1 MGQKPYKPLLPPKQ
15 ADIDVICDD
24 FEAAVKAGDP
34 AEVEVYLQRAQ
45 PSQQAALRRALKSI
59 QALHRQAVAQ
69 QPSPPRVKDPGLRK
83 FVCTLLASH
92 LMSKAE
98 VEEFRASLPEEERP
112 QTAEDFA
119 KALYRHHRLTKFQTQ
134 AVFQGRT
141 KGLVLGNYVVLDK
154 IGQGGMGFVYKAQHR
169 RMERTVA
176 VKVLPSH
183 VSQQKDALERFHRE
197 VVAAARLSHPNIV
210 TAYDADEAEGVHFLV
225 MELVEGTD
233 LTQLV
238 RSKGTLSIDKTLD
251 YMVQVASGLQYAHEQ
266 GIVHRDIKPSNLL
279 LDRSGTI
286 KILDMGLA
294 RFERELQES
303 TGGQSLTQDGQVMGT
318 LDYMAPEQALDTH
331 HADAQADIY
340 SLGCTLHFLLTGHPV
355 YPGQAMATK
364 ILAHREQPIPSLRD
378 RRSDVSEALDQAFQQ
393 MLAKRPENRQH
404 SMAQVVSELEA
415 CRDSREELHETA
427 SISSGPTGGDPT
439 MPRARDVSDVPAT
452 PPPYDSGKSTSKDW
466 LKQRIPEFPVT
477 FRSAAKRS
485 KARDVL
491 LTLLIATGTLL
502 VVLLVAYV
510 MRPPSYAT
518 LLIHVSEPDAAIQIL
533 DTENR
538 EVSSQLSGTKPVP
551 IQLPAGTHVLRIEK
565 PGFEVLSKRFTIES
579 GAKQTVQAHLTP
591 VRRRSPQ
598 EGKTDDLSIPK
609 SHRSPSGSQRST
621 PEPAPMDQRPSGESG
636 GRAASRPGH
645 QE

>member
-1 MGQKPYKPLLPPKQ
+1 MGEKPHRPLLRPKQ

-24 FEAAVKAGDP
+24 FEAAIKAGNPTDIEP
-34 AEVEVYLQRAQ
+34 FLHRAV

-59 QALHRQAVAQ
+59 QALHRQAVRE
-69 QPSPPRVKDPGLRK
+69 QPPAPHIKDPGLRK
-83 FVCTLLASH
+83 FVCTLIASH

-98 VEEFRASLPEEERP
+98 IEEFRAGLPGNERP
-112 QTAEDFA
+112 QTAEDLA
-119 KALYRHHRLTKFQTQ
+119 KSLYRHHRLTKFQTQ
-134 AVFQGRT
+134 AVFQGRA

-154 IGQGGMGFVYKAQHR
+154 IGQGGMGFVYKAQHK

-210 TAYDADEAEGVHFLV
+210 TAHDADEAEGVHFLV
-225 MELVEGTD
+225 MELVEGID

-238 RSKGTLSIDKTLD
+238 HAKGTLSIDKALN
-251 YMVQVASGLQYAHEQ
+251 YMIQVASGLQYAHEQ

-279 LDRSGTI
+279 LDHTGTI

-355 YPGQAMATK
+355 YRGQSMATK

-378 RRSDVSEALDQAFQQ
+378 HRGDVSDELDRAFQQ

-404 SMAQVVSELEA
+404 SMTQVISELEA
-415 CRDSREELHETA
+415 CRDTGEELRDTA
-427 SISSGPTGGDPT
+427 SVSSGPIGGDPT
-439 MPRARDVSDVPAT
+439 MPQVQDVSDVPAT
-452 PPPYDSGKSTSKDW
+452 PPPLQTGSDSGKSTSKDW
-466 LKQRIPEFPVT
+466 LKQRIPEFPSV

-485 KARDVL
+485 KTRDVL
-491 LTLLIATGTLL
+491 LTGLIATGTLL
-502 VVLLVAYV
+502 VVLLVASM
-510 MRPPSYAT
+510 MRPHSYAI
-518 LLIHVSEPDAAIQIL
+518 LVIHVSDPNATIQIL
-533 DTENR
+533 DTEDR
-538 EVSSQLSGTKPVP
+538 EVSSRLSGQNPSPSKSRQVP
-551 IQLPAGTHVLRIEK
+551 MSSI
-565 PGFEVLSKRFTIES
+565 S
-579 GAKQTVQAHLTP
+579 
-591 VRRRSPQ
+591 RSPALRFSPN
-598 EGKTDDLSIPK
+598 DS
-609 SHRSPSGSQRST
+609 RSNRGPSK
-621 PEPAPMDQRPSGESG
+621 PSK
-636 GRAASRPGH
+636 H
-645 QE
+645 T

>member
-1 MGQKPYKPLLPPKQ
+1 MGEKPYKPLLPPKQ
-15 ADIDVICDD
+15 ADIDLICDE

-34 AEVEVYLQRAQ
+34 AEVEAYLQRAQ

-59 QALHRQAVAQ
+59 QALHRQAVRQ
-69 QPSPPRVKDPGLRK
+69 QPRRTHVKDPGLRK
-83 FVCTLLASH
+83 FVCTLIASH

-98 VEEFRASLPEEERP
+98 VEKFRVSLPEDERP
-112 QTAEDFA
+112 QTAEGFA

-154 IGQGGMGFVYKAQHR
+154 IGQGGMGFVYKAQHK
-169 RMERTVA
+169 RMERMVA

-210 TAYDADEAEGVHFLV
+210 TAHDADEAEGVHFLV
-225 MELVEGTD
+225 MELVEGID

-238 RSKGTLSIDKTLD
+238 RSKGTLSIDKTLN
-251 YMVQVASGLQYAHEQ
+251 YMIQVARGLQYAHEQ
-266 GIVHRDIKPSNLL
+266 GVVHRDIKPSNLL
-279 LDRSGTI
+279 LDRAGTV

-378 RRSDVSEALDQAFQQ
+378 RRSDVSETLDQAFQQ
-393 MLAKRPENRQH
+393 MLAKRAENRQH
-404 SMAQVVSELEA
+404 SMAQVISELEA
-415 CRDSREELHETA
+415 CRDSGEELHDTA

-439 MPRARDVSDVPAT
+439 MPHARGVSDVPTT
-452 PPPYDSGKSTSKDW
+452 PPPFPAASDSWKSTSKEW
-466 LKQRIPEFPVT
+466 LKQRIPEFPVV
-477 FRSAAKRS
+477 FQSAAKRS
-485 KARDVL
+485 KTRDLL
-491 LTLLIATGTLL
+491 LTGFIATGTLL
-502 VVLLVAYV
+502 VVLFVAYM
-510 MRPPSYAT
+510 MRPHSYAT
-518 LLIHVSEPDAAIQIL
+518 LQIHVSESDATIQIL

-538 EVSSQLSGTKPVP
+538 EVSSQLSGTKPVS
-551 IQLPAGTHVLRIEK
+551 IQLPPGTHVLRIQK
-565 PGFEVLSKRFTIES
+565 PGFEVLSKRFKIEP

-591 VRRRSPQ
+591 LPRGAPM
-598 EGKTDDLSIPK
+598 EGTTDD
-609 SHRSPSGSQRST
+609 GST
-621 PEPAPMDQRPSGESG
+621 PRF
-636 GRAASRPGH
+636 RR
-645 QE
+645 